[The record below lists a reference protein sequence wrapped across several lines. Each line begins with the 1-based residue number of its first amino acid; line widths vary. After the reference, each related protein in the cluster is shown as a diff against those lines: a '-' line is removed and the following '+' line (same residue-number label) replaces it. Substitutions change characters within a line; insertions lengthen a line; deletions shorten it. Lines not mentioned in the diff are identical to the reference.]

1 MSTVGVPAGLVI
13 IVGFLAMLQGAAGLV
28 VAFQA
33 GSWGMGILSVLG
45 ILLGLILVINPLIG
59 VAALPFILGIFMLIG
74 GVGAVVQAFR
84 MRREAAAAQQPR
96 RVR

>member
-1 MSTVGVPAGLVI
+1 M
-13 IVGFLAMLQGAAGLV
+13 GFLTLFQGAAGLA
-28 VAFQA
+28 VAFL
-33 GSWGMGILSVLG
+33 GGGWGMGVLSVLG

-59 VAALPFILGIFMLIG
+59 VAALPFVLGIFMLIG

-84 MRREAAAAQQPR
+84 IRREAPTEQQPP

>member
-1 MSTVGVPAGLVI
+1 
-13 IVGFLAMLQGAAGLV
+13 
-28 VAFQA
+28 
-33 GSWGMGILSVLG
+33 MGILSVLG

-59 VAALPFILGIFMLIG
+59 VAALPFILGIFMIIG

-84 MRREAAAAQQPR
+84 MRREAPTAQQPP

>member
-1 MSTVGVPAGLVI
+1 
-13 IVGFLAMLQGAAGLV
+13 MLQGAAGLI
-28 VAFQA
+28 VAFQG
-33 GSWGMGILSVLG
+33 GSFDMGVLSVLG

-59 VAALPFILGIFMLIG
+59 VATVTFILAILMLIG
-74 GVGAVVQAFR
+74 GVGAVLQAFR

>member
-1 MSTVGVPAGLVI
+1 MGV
-13 IVGFLAMLQGAAGLV
+13 LA
-28 VAFQA
+28 
-33 GSWGMGILSVLG
+33 VLG

-84 MRREAAAAQQPR
+84 MRREAPAEQQPR

>member
-1 MSTVGVPAGLVI
+1 
-13 IVGFLAMLQGAAGLV
+13 
-28 VAFQA
+28 
-33 GSWGMGILSVLG
+33 VLG
-45 ILLGLILVINPLIG
+45 ILLGLVLVINPLIG

-84 MRREAAAAQQPR
+84 IRREAPADQQPP

>member
-1 MSTVGVPAGLVI
+1 
-13 IVGFLAMLQGAAGLV
+13 
-28 VAFQA
+28 
-33 GSWGMGILSVLG
+33 MGILAVLG

-59 VAALPFILGIFMLIG
+59 VAALPFIFGIFMLIG

-84 MRREAAAAQQPR
+84 MRREAPAEELSR

>member
-1 MSTVGVPAGLVI
+1 
-13 IVGFLAMLQGAAGLV
+13 ML
-28 VAFQA
+28 
-33 GSWGMGILSVLG
+33 M
-45 ILLGLILVINPLIG
+45 
-59 VAALPFILGIFMLIG
+59 G